1 MEQKYWEQFMKS
13 GDVSD
18 YLGYKMEVYGHSGGR
33 YSNAGGAQYGAKSD
47 DNTFRQNER
56 TGQGRIS

>member
-18 YLGYKMEVYGHSGGR
+18 YLGYKMEVYGHSGGWKEQDR
-33 YSNAGGAQYGAKSD
+33 EKQVESDRIDRDGTFYGAD
-47 DNTFRQNER
+47 W
-56 TGQGRIS
+56 RI